1 MPSPTD
7 AVGSLSSGQID
18 RLLRAAASHD
28 TVGDE
33 PAGRYMARLMAELAD
48 RDEDVLLHTYLAERP
63 ADPPTFG
70 VRVAHAAGEGAVDE
84 VLGGLAASR
93 ALRAA
98 RARTGIDDTT
108 VEVVAHEAGIG
119 EQVVLRADAGE
130 ELTFVLPG
138 ETGVSKQAKRPGRLR
153 DWATSF
159 DFGGEPDSLPA
170 FDQILDSPGEVR
182 HPLPRIDDQSGT
194 EIDISTDDLRRAI
207 TEAVRA
213 AAGELSVQFDVAE
226 LRDAIAASAEAV
238 LAGQPKA
245 PSAEEVAAAVSARLE
260 SVPSVEEV
268 ADAVLSRLDPMPSAD
283 EIADRVIGRA
293 ERPPSP
299 EAIARVVEQYLPEA
313 ASPEELA
320 SHVVDRLASQP
331 ARRMERGDLDVLAD
345 ALVDRLD
352 AVTVEIDSEAVVASV
367 GPLMPTVAQIVAELQ
382 PELARLQRQTEQAL
396 MDQTV
401 GLPQTSDIDL
411 LRTDLQSV
419 REELRASKA
428 TLAVLTDE
436 LTGSSRRSREQ
447 IDTLSE
453 RLAEDLGRWS
463 RRVEDR
469 LDRVIDGDSVRGRP
483 ANRPSRGGE
492 DVTPGP

>member
-28 TVGDE
+28 TVGGE

-84 VLGGLAASR
+84 VLDGLAASR

-182 HPLPRIDDQSGT
+182 HPPPRTDDQSGT
-194 EIDISTDDLRRAI
+194 EIDISTDDLQRAI

-213 AAGELSVQFDVAE
+213 AMGELSVQFDVAE
-226 LRDAIAASAEAV
+226 LRDAIAASVEAA
-238 LAGQPKA
+238 LAARPTA
-245 PSAEEVAAAVSARLE
+245 PSAEELAALVTTRLGAVT
-260 SVPSVEEV
+260 
-268 ADAVLSRLDPMPSAD
+268 PSAD

-299 EAIARVVEQYLPEA
+299 EAIALVVEQYFPEA

-345 ALVDRLD
+345 ALVNRLGTI
-352 AVTVEIDSEAVVASV
+352 AIAIDSESVTDSAAPLVPTAAQVA
-367 GPLMPTVAQIVAELQ
+367 AELQ
-382 PELARLQRQTEQAL
+382 PELARLQRQTEQSL

-401 GLPQTSDIDL
+401 GLPQLSDIDL

-447 IDTLSE
+447 IDALSE
-453 RLAEDLGRWS
+453 RLTEDLERWS

-469 LDRVIDGDSVRGRP
+469 LDRVIGDDSVRGRP
-483 ANRPSRGGE
+483 AKRPRGGE